1 MNEQNNKPVTTK
13 HWISFRVK
21 PEEYDAIHRRF
32 EQTTLRKLSQYAR
45 KVLMEK
51 PVTVNYRNQSADEIL
66 AAINGVKRELSAI
79 GNNLNQAVHRL
90 HTTDN
95 YSEIKSWATVYENTR
110 QVLLEK
116 SEAIRLTLAKI
127 EEQWCRK

>member
-1 MNEQNNKPVTTK
+1 MNEQNNKPVIPK

-21 PEEYDAIHRRF
+21 PEEYNEIHRRF

-51 PVTVNYRNQSADEIL
+51 PVTVNYRNRSADEIL
-66 AAINGVKRELSAI
+66 AAINGMKRELSAI

-90 HTTDN
+90 HTMDN
-95 YSEIKSWATVYENTR
+95 YSEIKSWARVYENTCET
-110 QVLLEK
+110 VLAKTE
-116 SEAIRLTLAKI
+116 EIRLILAKI